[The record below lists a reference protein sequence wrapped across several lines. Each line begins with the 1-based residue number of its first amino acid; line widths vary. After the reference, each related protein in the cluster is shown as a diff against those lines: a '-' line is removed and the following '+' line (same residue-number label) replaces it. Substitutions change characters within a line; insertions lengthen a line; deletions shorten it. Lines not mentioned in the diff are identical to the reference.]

1 MNLNLHTAILL
12 CVKHGKWPEKVW
24 HTTGCLS
31 KFGIHIEVMRLFF
44 LIFNQYKYSSC
55 RIWRRFLLHLESKC
69 ASLIWLSCFLK
80 LSWMMVISFPWAF
93 YETQEL
99 HYGVIK
105 LSSLM
110 PCEALKAN
118 YRTKNHL
125 WKLFPLHI
133 VWKLLKMS
141 HLNFGIFP
149 PIFVLS
155 GNTVWPQAS
164 GFQKL
169 AKMFHFW
176 HF

>member
-1 MNLNLHTAILL
+1 MEPR
-12 CVKHGKWPEKVW
+12 K
-24 HTTGCLS
+24 
-31 KFGIHIEVMRLFF
+31 
-44 LIFNQYKYSSC
+44 
-55 RIWRRFLLHLESKC
+55 RRFLLHLESKC

-118 YRTKNHL
+118 YRTKNL

-133 VWKLLKMS
+133 VLKITQ
-141 HLNFGIFP
+141 NVAFE
-149 PIFVLS
+149 
-155 GNTVWPQAS
+155 
-164 GFQKL
+164 
-169 AKMFHFW
+169 FW
-176 HF
+176 HFPANFCLVW

>member
-1 MNLNLHTAILL
+1 MTKSRNKNNNKKIQRCRIASSLNSRLKNDAGLIYESQSTYSNTTVCKTWKMARKGLTYR
-12 CVKHGKWPEKVW
+12 VFKHVW
-24 HTTGCLS
+24 NTYRSNAT
-31 KFGIHIEVMRLFF
+31 FF

-80 LSWMMVISFPWAF
+80 LSWMMAISFPWAF

-118 YRTKNHL
+118 YRTKNL

-133 VWKLLKMS
+133 V
-141 HLNFGIFP
+141 
-149 PIFVLS
+149 
-155 GNTVWPQAS
+155 
-164 GFQKL
+164 
-169 AKMFHFW
+169 
-176 HF
+176 